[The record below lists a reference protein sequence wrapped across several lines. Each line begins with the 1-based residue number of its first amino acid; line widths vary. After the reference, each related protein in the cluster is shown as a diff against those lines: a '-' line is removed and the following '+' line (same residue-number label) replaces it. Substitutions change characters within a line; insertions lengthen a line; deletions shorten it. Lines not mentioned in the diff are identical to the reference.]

1 MRFLLKT
8 IGKMEEENI
17 YKNEIEEHVGALLK
31 ICKDHGA
38 EIGELVAI
46 RDGEKAGIIAQK
58 NAEKSM
64 LLSIIRYMLD
74 SI

>member
-1 MRFLLKT
+1 
-8 IGKMEEENI
+8 MEEENI
-17 YKNEIEEHVGALLK
+17 HKNEIEEHVGALLK

-38 EIGELVAI
+38 EIGKFVAI
-46 RDGEKAGIIAQK
+46 RDGKKAGIIAQK
-58 NAEKSM
+58 DAEKSM

>member
-1 MRFLLKT
+1 
-8 IGKMEEENI
+8 MEEENI
-17 YKNEIEEHVGALLK
+17 HKNEIEEHVWALLK

-58 NAEKSM
+58 DAEKSM